1 MKMKRLV
8 SFAVLFAAAM
18 TMISCSGGN
27 AKKSLLPNV
36 SGKAGEVIVVIEKT
50 EWEGALGNE
59 VREILA
65 SDCPWLYIQE
75 PLYSLVNVAPGG
87 FADLFKIHR
96 NIVLFQIDPLVA
108 KSGMFLKTDVWAA
121 PQCVVQISAPDADTA
136 LSILKEK
143 AATLT
148 AAIEQAERNRVVNNT
163 LLYEERSI
171 APQVKEILGGSPH
184 FPSGYKLKKKTADFV
199 WVADEKQYTIQ
210 GVLMYKYPAS
220 GTDADFSEETIIS
233 KRNEILKNNVPGMFE
248 NTYMTTAEYFAPTVE
263 YLKYQGRDFAQTRGY
278 WEVFN
283 DYMGGPFVS
292 HSFYSQDGSE
302 VIVLDAFVYAPKY
315 DKRQYLRQVESLLY
329 SFEWK
334 NEE

>member
-1 MKMKRLV
+1 MKRLA
-8 SFAVLFAAAM
+8 SLAALFAAAL

-36 SGKAGEVIVVIEKT
+36 SGKAGEVIVVIEKAD
-50 EWEGALGNE
+50 WEGALGNE

-108 KSGMFLKTDVWAA
+108 RSGMFLKNDVWAA
-121 PQCVVQISAPDADTA
+121 PQCVVQISAPDAETA

-143 AATLT
+143 SSTLT

-171 APQVKEILGGSPH
+171 APQVMEVMGGSPH

-220 GTDADFSEETIIS
+220 GTEADFSEETIIA

-248 NTYMTTAEYFAPTVE
+248 NTYMTTAEYFVPTVE

-334 NEE
+334 NAE

>member
-1 MKMKRLV
+1 MKR
-8 SFAVLFAAAM
+8 FASIAALLAVALTLF
-18 TMISCSGGN
+18 SCSGRT
-27 AKKSLLPNV
+27 ARKSLLPNV

-50 EWEGALGNE
+50 DWEGALGNE
-59 VREILA
+59 VREVLA
-65 SDCPWLYIQE
+65 SDCPWLYIKE

-108 KSGMFLKTDVWAA
+108 KTGMFIKNDVWAA
-121 PQCVVQISAPDADTA
+121 PQTVIQISAPDAETA
-136 LSILKEK
+136 LSVLQEK
-143 AATLT
+143 SATLT
-148 AAIEQAERNRVVNNT
+148 AAIEQAERNRVVKNT

-171 APQVKEILGGSPH
+171 APQVMEIMGGSPH
-184 FPSGYKLKKKTADFV
+184 FPSGYKLKKKTDDFV

-210 GVLMYKYPAS
+210 GVLIYKYPAA
-220 GTDADFSEETIIS
+220 GDASDFTEETLIS
-233 KRNEILKNNVPGMFE
+233 KRNEVLKNNVPGMFD
-248 NTYMTTAEYFAPTVE
+248 NTYMTTAEYFVPTVE
-263 YLKYQGRDFAQTRGY
+263 YLKFQGREFAQVRGY
-278 WEVFN
+278 WEVYN

-292 HSFYSQDGSE
+292 HAFYSQDGSE

-334 NEE
+334 KDE

>member
-1 MKMKRLV
+1 MKRLA
-8 SFAVLFAAAM
+8 SFAALFAAAL

-36 SGKAGEVIVVIEKT
+36 SGKAGEVIVVIEKAD
-50 EWEGALGNE
+50 WEGALGNE

-108 KSGMFLKTDVWAA
+108 RSGMFLKNDVWAA
-121 PQCVVQISAPDADTA
+121 PQCVVQISAPDAETA

-143 AATLT
+143 SSTLT

-171 APQVKEILGGSPH
+171 APQVMEVMGGSPH

-220 GTDADFSEETIIS
+220 GTEADFSEETIIA

-248 NTYMTTAEYFAPTVE
+248 NTYMTTAEYFVPTVE

-334 NEE
+334 NAE

>member
-1 MKMKRLV
+1 MKRLA
-8 SFAVLFAAAM
+8 SFAALFAAAL
-18 TMISCSGGN
+18 TMISCSGGS

-36 SGKAGEVIVVIEKT
+36 SGKAGEVIVVIEKA

-121 PQCVVQISAPDADTA
+121 PQCVVQISAPDAETA

-171 APQVKEILGGSPH
+171 APQVMEIMGGSPH

-220 GTDADFSEETIIS
+220 GTEADFSEETIIA

-248 NTYMTTAEYFAPTVE
+248 NTYMTTAEYFVPTVE

-334 NEE
+334 NAE